1 MLFVLVTTQL
11 LLPLFVDKEEY
22 SDEAGDENYHD
33 DGDDDDQIECVVIVP
48 CNQMKTEQLFKSDQ

>member
-1 MLFVLVTTQL
+1 MTTQL